1 MIVPKMSIY
10 QMYEKIEADKV
21 KIEFEAQ
28 KLMPK
33 IIKEIK
39 KQRSFPYYKC
49 VEYKPS
55 SNNVHVIFFYA
66 ETKKDAE
73 KPIWD
78 FFTVLFNDRQ
88 RFVLK

>member
-33 IIKEIK
+33 IIKEI
-39 KQRSFPYYKC
+39 
-49 VEYKPS
+49 
-55 SNNVHVIFFYA
+55 N
-66 ETKKDAE
+66 
-73 KPIWD
+73 
-78 FFTVLFNDRQ
+78 L
-88 RFVLK
+88 